1 MIKWLQ
7 IFLMF
12 IPLLLMRPSL
22 LGEEFSSIVIPV
34 LLLAL
39 FVKVILRNKE
49 SKVSFDRSH
58 VIILLLFLL
67 IWIYLLAV
75 SVLNNA
81 YHLDYTIKAFILHAS
96 IITIFSFLLS
106 EKEINRLFF
115 KVIVYILSFFGISS
129 LISIL
134 LIEFSSA
141 DIIIAQV
148 IDYDVLLPFSVR
160 YGVYTVPNIHVFQRF
175 MAFFREPGIA
185 QAFYAW
191 AVVYCVYFRFH
202 KFILLGLIFG
212 LLATLS
218 TAGILSLSIVLFLL
232 FLFKQNISLYA
243 RISRILISGFLV
255 ISMYAGLYYMPFIG
269 IQAKSNTHSESL
281 DDRSLNMFSAS
292 ENWNF
297 FGNGMYSS
305 VEKHS
310 GINLISMLDEIGLLA
325 FVLVV
330 FLYFSPL
337 VIKKQDN
344 LFYFIS
350 FVPIA
355 LTSILAQPLLD
366 APLVYLFIFTN
377 FQRL

>member
-1 MIKWLQ
+1 
-7 IFLMF
+7 MF
-12 IPLLLMRPSL
+12 ISVLFMRPSL
-22 LGEEFSSIVIPV
+22 LGEEFSSVVIPV
-34 LLLAL
+34 LFLAVL
-39 FVKVILRNKE
+39 VKVILRNKE

-106 EKEINRLFF
+106 EKEINKLFF
-115 KVIVYILSFFGISS
+115 KSIVYILSFCGISS

-134 LIEFSSA
+134 LIEFSSTE
-141 DIIIAQV
+141 IIMGHLL
-148 IDYDVLLPFSVR
+148 DYEVLFPFSVK
-160 YGVYTVPNIHVFQRF
+160 YGVYTVPNIHVFHRF
-175 MAFFREPGIA
+175 MAFFREAGIA

-191 AVVYCVYFRFH
+191 AVVYCIYFRFH
-202 KFILLGLIFG
+202 KFILFALIFG

-218 TAGILSLSIVLFLL
+218 TIGILSLSIVLFLL

-243 RISRILISGFLV
+243 RIYRILISGLLV
-255 ISMYAGLYYMPFIG
+255 IGIYAVLYYMPFIG
-269 IQAKSNTHSESL
+269 IEAKSNTHGGSL
-281 DDRSLNMFSAS
+281 DDRSVNMFYAT

-297 FGNGMYSS
+297 FGNGMYSAI
-305 VEKHS
+305 ENHT

-325 FVLVV
+325 FFLVI

-355 LTSILAQPLLD
+355 LTSITAQPLLD
-366 APLVYLFIFTN
+366 APLVYLFLFTT
-377 FQRL
+377 FQRS

>member
-1 MIKWLQ
+1 
-7 IFLMF
+7 MF
-12 IPLLLMRPSL
+12 ISVLFMRPSL
-22 LGEEFSSIVIPV
+22 LGEEFSSVVIPV
-34 LLLAL
+34 LVLAL
-39 FVKVILRNKE
+39 LVKVILRNKE
-49 SKVSFDRSH
+49 LKVSFERSH
-58 VIILLLFLL
+58 IIILVIFLL
-67 IWIYLLAV
+67 IWIYLLAN

-81 YHLDYTIKAFILHAS
+81 YNVDYAIKAFILHAS

-115 KVIVYILSFFGISS
+115 KFIVYILFLFAISS

-134 LIEFSSA
+134 FIEFFSTE
-141 DIIIAQV
+141 IILGNVLGYEV
-148 IDYDVLLPFSVR
+148 IFPFSVK
-160 YGVYTVPNIHVFQRF
+160 YGVYTVPNIHVFHRF

-191 AVVYCVYFRFH
+191 AIVYCIYFRFH
-202 KFILLGLIFG
+202 KFILVALIFG
-212 LLATLS
+212 LIATLS
-218 TAGILSLSIVLFLL
+218 TLAVLSISVILFLL

-243 RISRILISGFLV
+243 RMYRILISGFLV
-255 ISMYAGLYYMPFIG
+255 IGMYAGLYYMPFIG
-269 IQAKSNTHSESL
+269 IKAKSTTHAVSL
-281 DDRSLNMFSAS
+281 SDRSENMFSAT
-292 ENWNF
+292 ENLNF

-305 VEKHS
+305 IEKHS

-325 FVLVV
+325 FFLVI

-366 APLVYLFIFTN
+366 APLVYLLIFTN
-377 FQRL
+377 FQRP